1 MYSYEIDNVIRQS
14 NYILDWHTYCNICDS
29 PQVNHVKYDENENV
43 FHIWTNDNCYWK
55 IKLKKG

>member
-14 NYILDWHTYCNICDS
+14 NCNICDS